1 MLPFIGFFKQISYL
15 HLIAQYIIHSL
26 ALLRVYKER
35 GYAKK
40 GQKIHDFISGR
51 RYSKENFIARL

>member
-1 MLPFIGFFKQISYL
+1 MRFLEKTSSISRDNLVYIDESGIQEYL
-15 HLIAQYIIHSL
+15 
-26 ALLRVYKER
+26 YKER

-40 GQKIHDFISGR
+40 GQEIHDFISCR